1 MWPSFSITFPV
12 VTKCSNKSDL
22 EGKEFTLAGVTE
34 GHSPSWQRRLVGGNK
49 RMAGHVAFILKKQ
62 RMEVSDV

>member
-1 MWPSFSITFPV
+1 MWLSFSITLPV

-22 EGKEFTLAGVTE
+22 EGKEFTSAGVTE
-34 GHSPSWQRRLVGGNK
+34 GYSPSWQRRHGEGNK
-49 RMAGHVAFILKKQ
+49 RLAGHVASIFKKQ